1 MAQVHPLHP
10 VSAETDQQ
18 KHSQQPAFQAPVGA
32 QTDMPATVGKIMSDA
47 DWSNHELLDVFHAK
61 TEGLAE
67 KINQSTG
74 TIKHVSREVQ
84 AALGRWDAYGDAHT
98 HWAVIRPWVV
108 WAALLVLVV
117 SETALAATVM
127 AGLDLTDGER
137 YLVALGTVI
146 ATTFCVKTM
155 AYAWRR
161 HADDAHAGI
170 ALNPKEKLML
180 WLGLLA
186 IVLVL
191 AGQVLARESY
201 AEQAQAS
208 GGGGVTTMVA
218 VALTLLQSGLYLA
231 VGVAFF
237 WLMPHVRTN
246 EAELQYRRA
255 LKELQGLHRNRQGL
269 ASKLNRHVLVLKSN
283 WALNHAKAKSAVYE
297 HMAELGLLRE
307 EGLGAFYFDERLFK
321 PVPDWVWPVVDPLP
335 QEVQILAE
343 EGPHDKNEMKARAE
357 HRERIMHGKSATA
370 PAEPATSSAPPSTL
384 FTSATTA
391 EAAVADAAEHAD
403 SATATH

>member
-1 MAQVHPLHP
+1 MAEVHALHP
-10 VSAETDQQ
+10 SPPETDQQ
-18 KHSQQPAFQAPVGA
+18 NPSQQPTFQAPVGA
-32 QTDMPATVGKIMSDA
+32 QADMPATVCKFFSDA
-47 DWSNHELLDVFHAK
+47 DWSNYQLLDAFHAK

-67 KINQSTG
+67 KINHTTG
-74 TIKHVSREVQ
+74 TIKHVASEVQ
-84 AALGRWDAYGDAHT
+84 VAKARYDEYGDAKT
-98 HWAVIRPWVV
+98 HWAVIQPWLV
-108 WAALLVLVV
+108 WTLLLVLMV

-137 YLVALGTVI
+137 YLVALGTV
-146 ATTFCVKTM
+146 AGTTFGVKAM

-161 HADDAHAGI
+161 HADDERAGI
-170 ALNPKEKLML
+170 ALNPKEQLML

-186 IVLVL
+186 IILVL
-191 AGQVLARESY
+191 AGQILARESY

-218 VALTLLQSGLYLA
+218 VALTLLQAGLYLA

-237 WLMPHVRTN
+237 WLMPHVRTH

-255 LKELQGLHRNRQGL
+255 LKELQGLHRNRQAL
-269 ASKLNRHVLVLKSN
+269 AGKLNRHVLTLKSN
-283 WALNHAKAKSAVYE
+283 WALTQARAKSGVFE
-297 HMAELGLLRE
+297 HLAELGLHLQ

-335 QEVQILAE
+335 QEVQILVE

-357 HRERIMHGKSATA
+357 HRERIVHGKSATA
-370 PAEPATSSAPPSTL
+370 KAEPATPSAPPSTS
-384 FTSATTA
+384 FTPATTA
-391 EAAVADAAEHAD
+391 EAAVAEAAEHAD
-403 SATATH
+403 SPTATL